1 MGIIDNDS
9 HLDLYWVTGIAL
21 HFNSQTESTQMYV
34 CICKAVTD
42 REIRCAV
49 TEGARTVRA
58 LRKQL
63 GCTGQCG
70 KCKPQVRAIRDEVL
84 AEQDAAALPV
94 LAIS

>member
-1 MGIIDNDS
+1 
-9 HLDLYWVTGIAL
+9 
-21 HFNSQTESTQMYV
+21 MYV

-49 TEGARTVRA
+49 EDGARTVRA

-70 KCKPQVRAIRDEVL
+70 KCKPQVREIRDEVL
-84 AEQDAAALPV
+84 AEQSVTGLPG
-94 LAIS
+94 LAMS

>member
-1 MGIIDNDS
+1 
-9 HLDLYWVTGIAL
+9 
-21 HFNSQTESTQMYV
+21 MYV

-49 TEGARTVRA
+49 AEGARTVRA

-70 KCKPQVRAIRDEVL
+70 KCKPQVREIRDEVL
-84 AEQDAAALPV
+84 ADQGAAGLPV
-94 LAIS
+94 PAMS

>member
-1 MGIIDNDS
+1 
-9 HLDLYWVTGIAL
+9 
-21 HFNSQTESTQMYV
+21 MYI

-49 TEGARTVRA
+49 AEGARTVRA

-70 KCKPQVRAIRDEVL
+70 KCKPQVCEIRDEVL
-84 AEQDAAALPV
+84 AEQGAAGLPV

>member
-1 MGIIDNDS
+1 
-9 HLDLYWVTGIAL
+9 
-21 HFNSQTESTQMYV
+21 MYI

-49 TEGARTVRA
+49 AEGARTVRA

-70 KCKPQVRAIRDEVL
+70 KCKPQVCEIRDEVL
-84 AEQDAAALPV
+84 AEQCEAGL
-94 LAIS
+94 LAVAMS